1 MEGEAHRNGSPGQLS
16 NGTGAAPQGSREA
29 TVPVAAQRENGVQ
42 SAPASVATAVVSA
55 TPVLPSMPQGVTL
68 SNIIMDE
75 VTGVCMIKWC
85 FSGVGNF
92 YMCVHACVRAC
103 ARVRACVHF

>member
-1 MEGEAHRNGSPGQLS
+1 M
-16 NGTGAAPQGSREA
+16 
-29 TVPVAAQRENGVQ
+29 PVAAQRENGVQ

-75 VTGVCMIKWC
+75 VTGVCMIK
-85 FSGVGNF
+85 
-92 YMCVHACVRAC
+92 
-103 ARVRACVHF
+103 